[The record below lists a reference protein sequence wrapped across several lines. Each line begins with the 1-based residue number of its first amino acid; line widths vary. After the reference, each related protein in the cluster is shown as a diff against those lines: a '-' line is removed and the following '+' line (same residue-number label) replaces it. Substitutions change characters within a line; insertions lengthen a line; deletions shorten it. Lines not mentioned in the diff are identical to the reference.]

1 MFLSSSLTR
10 RDGVLVLT
18 GASMVYILSSLAYY
32 GSPAPSLIF
41 TNPPPTPQEQPMGT
55 SSSSPP
61 SFPPSNA
68 HLDLGVSREIP
79 ETSIISHAPG
89 WTLFQNLYMSN
100 GTLYIV
106 ASNRQLIP
114 EMRMITSTGLI
125 ALNTPENI
133 AAREPTEKEIQI
145 IDPKDAMLR
154 WGGNTAENERHR
166 ISSVVGNTVSTNSDR
181 KAPASDIF
189 YVGARQ

>member
-1 MFLSSSLTR
+1 
-10 RDGVLVLT
+10 
-18 GASMVYILSSLAYY
+18 
-32 GSPAPSLIF
+32 
-41 TNPPPTPQEQPMGT
+41 
-55 SSSSPP
+55 
-61 SFPPSNA
+61 
-68 HLDLGVSREIP
+68 
-79 ETSIISHAPG
+79 
-89 WTLFQNLYMSN
+89 MSN

-106 ASNRQLIP
+106 TSNRQLIP

-166 ISSVVGNTVSTNSDR
+166 ISSVVGNTVSINSDR
-181 KAPASDIF
+181 KVPASDIF
-189 YVGARQ
+189 CVGARQ

>member
-1 MFLSSSLTR
+1 MFLLPSLTR
-10 RDGVLVLT
+10 RDGVLILT
-18 GASMVYILSSLAYY
+18 GASVVYILSSLAYY
-32 GSPAPSLIF
+32 GSPVPSLVF
-41 TNPPPTPQEQPMGT
+41 TNPQPTPQEQPVGT
-55 SSSSPP
+55 SSSSP
-61 SFPPSNA
+61 PPSNA

-106 ASNRQLIP
+106 TSNRQLIP
-114 EMRMITSTGLI
+114 EIRMITSTGLI

-145 IDPKDAMLR
+145 IDPKNAMLR

-166 ISSVVGNTVSTNSDR
+166 ISSVVGNTVSIDSDR
-181 KAPASDIF
+181 KTPANDIS